1 MAVHTRLKK
10 KDFDRILSF
19 YQIGD
24 LVDFLG
30 IDEGIENTNYLIKT
44 SRDKYILTIFENRV
58 KKKNLPFYLDLMFNS
73 QKKKINC
80 PEPISDKKG
89 NLINNFKFKKFSI
102 FSFLKGKSKK
112 KWLTIDCFNVGKT
125 LALFHE
131 VNIMNKNKVN
141 NDFSLDF
148 WEKTFGK
155 LKKKEIELIIPGA
168 YPILQKEIKFIK
180 TNWPKLLPRGIIH
193 ADLFPDNVF
202 FKNNKLSGILD
213 FYFSCHDFLMYDL
226 AVTMNAWCFEKGI
239 FNRKFFYNLLKGYES
254 VRALKKN
261 EKKYLNILLRGS
273 SLRFLLTRLYDSIH
287 GEENEF
293 TKKKNPLDFFKILT
307 FHINSQKSFSY
318 FK

>member
-1 MAVHTRLKK
+1 MAVHTRLNK
-10 KDFDRILSF
+10 KDFERILSF
-19 YQIGD
+19 YHIGD

-30 IDEGIENTNYLIKT
+30 IEEGIENTNYLIKT
-44 SRDKYILTIFENRV
+44 SKNKFILTIFENRV
-58 KKKNLPFYLDLMFNS
+58 NKKNLPFYLNLMFYS

-89 NLINNFKFKKFSI
+89 KLINNFKKKKFSI
-102 FSFLKGKSKK
+102 FSFLQGKSKK
-112 KWLTIDCFNVGKT
+112 KWLNIDCFNVGKT
-125 LALFHE
+125 LALFHK
-131 VNIMNKNKVN
+131 VNMMNKTRVT

-148 WEKTFGK
+148 WEQTFIK
-155 LKKKEIELIIPGA
+155 LKKKEIESIIPGA
-168 YPILQKEIKFIK
+168 YTLLQNEIKFIK
-180 TNWPKLLPRGIIH
+180 NNWPKILPQGIIH

-202 FKNNKLSGILD
+202 FKNKKLSGILD
-213 FYFSCHDFLMYDL
+213 FYFSCHDFLVYDL

-239 FNRKFFYNLLKGYES
+239 FNKSFSYNLLKGYES
-254 VRALKKN
+254 IRVLKQI

-287 GEENEF
+287 GSENEF
-293 TKKKNPLDFFKILT
+293 IKKKNPIDFFRILT